1 MKVLI
6 TGANGLLGQKLYSNL
21 ATRREFIPLA
31 TGRGPCRLAKGTHYH
46 ELDITDPDAVFQLVT
61 NWRPDAI
68 VHAAALTQVDYCE
81 KHPHECTAINV
92 TGTKNLLEAAKTA
105 GICFMFISS
114 DFVFSGRQGPYQEDD
129 EPDPVN
135 FYGQSKLEGEQ
146 LVKQSGLPW
155 SIVRTV
161 LVYGVARDMSRSNIL
176 LWARKNL
183 LEGKAIRVVNDQW
196 RTPTLVEDLSDGCRL
211 ILDQL
216 KTGIF
221 HISGQEILTPYD
233 MAVRTARHFG
243 LNEDLIIP
251 TNATEFV
258 EPAKRPPKTGFIIDK
273 AKKMLGFNPKGLEQG
288 LRVVAM
294 QLAGT
299 G

>member
-31 TGRGPCRLAKGTHYH
+31 TGKGACRLEKGTRYH
-46 ELDITDPDAVFQLVT
+46 ELDITDPDAIFQLFED
-61 NWRPDAI
+61 WRPDAI

-81 KHPHECTAINV
+81 KHPSECTAINI
-92 TGTKNLLEAAKTA
+92 TGTKNLLEAAKSA
-105 GICFMFISS
+105 GSRFIFISS

-135 FYGQSKLEGEQ
+135 VYGQSKLEGER

-161 LVYGVARDMSRSNIL
+161 LVYGVARDMSRSNIV

-183 LEGKAIRVVNDQW
+183 EEGKAIRVVNDQW
-196 RTPTLVEDLSDGCRL
+196 RTPTLVEDLADGCRL
-211 ILDQL
+211 ILDQV

-221 HISGQEILTPYD
+221 HISGQEMLTPYD

-243 LNEDLIIP
+243 LNKDLISP
-251 TNATEFV
+251 TNATEFA

-273 AKKMLGFNPKGLEQG
+273 AKTMLGFNPKGFDEG
-288 LRVVAM
+288 LGVVAM